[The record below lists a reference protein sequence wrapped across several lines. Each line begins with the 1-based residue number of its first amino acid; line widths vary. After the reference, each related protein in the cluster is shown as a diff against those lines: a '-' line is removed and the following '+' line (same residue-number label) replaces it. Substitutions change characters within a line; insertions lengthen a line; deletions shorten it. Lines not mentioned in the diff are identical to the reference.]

1 MSLRRGNWTD
11 QQAEQ
16 LVGRILQIGVIVS
29 ALVVLAGGVV
39 FVAQHGQEL
48 AEHHEFH
55 SEPEPLRNLLEIPR
69 EAARWNARGIIQFGI
84 VLLILTPVARVAFT
98 ALVFLAQRDYVFVAV
113 TTFVLVLLLFSL
125 LGAGLLPG

>member
-39 FVAQHGQEL
+39 FVAQHGQNWPNTT
-48 AEHHEFH
+48 
-55 SEPEPLRNLLEIPR
+55 S
-69 EAARWNARGIIQFGI
+69 
-84 VLLILTPVARVAFT
+84 FT
-98 ALVFLAQRDYVFVAV
+98 ASRSRCATSWRFPARPRDG
-113 TTFVLVLLLFSL
+113 TP
-125 LGAGLLPG
+125 GASSSSALCC